1 MCNEKICR
9 LFAIHRDHVYGG
21 ISRRFLSTGRLVF
34 EFEQARLES
43 TKLFIRTGVEQ
54 PLCVDRHRGLANL
67 ACSQRGVDSAGF
79 DSLGAAMDIER
90 GVVVVIFGLNSPA
103 IALLE
108 IVVLW
113 GAILAF
119 MLMTRRQDR
128 WAMSLFAPYFLWVS
142 FATVLNATLWYL
154 NR

>member
-1 MCNEKICR
+1 MKKYAGCL
-9 LFAIHRDHVYGG
+9 LFIVIMFTAAFPAAF
-21 ISRRFLSTGRLVF
+21 FLSTGRLVF

-90 GVVVVIFGLNSPA
+90 GVVVVIFWPE
-103 IALLE
+103 IAGYC
-108 IVVLW
+108 IA
-113 GAILAF
+113 GNCGF
-119 MLMTRRQDR
+119 MGDDTGFYADDTTTG
-128 WAMSLFAPYFLWVS
+128 SLGD
-142 FATVLNATLWYL
+142 
-154 NR
+154 